1 MLDEWIAESRRAPG
15 THHISMRARPTPAT
29 ITTAAAVDDWRAFSA
44 RRYRSFRVLAV
55 AQGLIGSLTGPG
67 IVIPLLLAL
76 GAHPALATALAV
88 LPVLGTMSQRVIP
101 PLLDRTDGNL
111 RGVVIL
117 FAAIGE
123 PRGLLLAAVVAGA
136 AAGWLGNGVAIGL
149 VALIVGTFGSLGAIG
164 YALLQSWYQIVLA
177 EDERRVVTPRLGAIS
192 LGIGSVVLFPLAI
205 VMDGLVDAIGTFA
218 YVGPLAI
225 AGVAGVLATIAM
237 RRLPSPG
244 RVRVPRQADW
254 VDRRSSRLRRHGDV
268 MTLASVAAGLN
279 PFLTVYAITVLGSGP
294 GFAIA
299 ISAVSSATLVLAS
312 LAFSTYLRGGSS
324 SRLLRRS
331 FLLRSAALLAGLAAH
346 PANPW
351 AAAVVLVVA
360 ALLAIGD
367 AAGQLSA
374 NERLM
379 RLATGPDVI
388 AFQSHY
394 VVRNVAGYAGGVLS
408 GSGVLLL
415 GGYPAFAILFVAAGV
430 TRFVAASR
438 TDVSAAPSATAAA
451 EP

>member
-1 MLDEWIAESRRAPG
+1 MTRPSF
-15 THHISMRARPTPAT
+15 MRARPTPVS
-29 ITTAAAVDDWRAFSA
+29 AAAVDDWRAFSA
-44 RRYRSFRVLAV
+44 RRYRAFRVLAV

-117 FAAIGE
+117 FAGIGE
-123 PRGLLLAAVVAGA
+123 PRGLLLAFIVAAA
-136 AAGWLGNGVAIGL
+136 AAGWLGNGIAIWL
-149 VALIVGTFGSLGAIG
+149 VALVVGTLGSLGAIS

-192 LGIGSVVLFPLAI
+192 LGIGAVILFPLAI
-205 VMDGLVDAIGTFA
+205 VIDGLVDAIGTFA
-218 YVGPLAI
+218 YVGPLAV
-225 AGVAGVLATIAM
+225 AGVAGVLATFAM

-244 RVRVPRQADW
+244 RVRVPRQAGW
-254 VDRRSSRLRRHGDV
+254 VDRTSPRLRRHGDV

-299 ISAVSSATLVLAS
+299 ISAASSATLVLAS
-312 LAFSTYLRGGSS
+312 FVFSTMLRGGSS

-331 FLLRSAALLAGLAAH
+331 FLLRSAALFAGLAAL

-351 AAAVVLVVA
+351 APAVVLLVA
-360 ALLAIGD
+360 VLLAIGD

-394 VVRNVAGYAGGVLS
+394 IVRNVAGYAGGVLT
-408 GSGVLLL
+408 GSAVLLL

-430 TRFVAASR
+430 TRLVAARR
-438 TDVSAAPSATAAA
+438 TDVLAAAPASAEHAVP
-451 EP
+451 ESR